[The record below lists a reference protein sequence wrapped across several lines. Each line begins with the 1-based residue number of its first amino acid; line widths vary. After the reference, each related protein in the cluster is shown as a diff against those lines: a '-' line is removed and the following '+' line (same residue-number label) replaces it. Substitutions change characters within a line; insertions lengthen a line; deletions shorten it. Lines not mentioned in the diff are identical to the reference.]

1 MQQNGSRAKKDFTDS
16 KNTLPKYS
24 EDKMN
29 TKKIRGTG
37 TAIVTPFT
45 SHGEIDY
52 EATRRLLDYQITGGV
67 EMLVPLGS
75 TGENPTVTNTER
87 TKFFRFIIEYV
98 NGRTVVVAGTGS
110 NDTRSSV
117 TLTKEAY
124 DLGADAALVVTPYY
138 NKPTPNG
145 LFEHFKA
152 VADIGMPVVMYNV
165 PGRTG
170 LNMNAETTLRCA
182 EIPNVV
188 AIKEASADLAQCME
202 ILNNAPHGFWLLS
215 GEDNLTLPLMAL
227 GAVGVISVTAN
238 VVPHEFSRMV
248 RFALEGRFEEAKAIH
263 YELLDLMKIMFV
275 ESNPGPVKSALAM
288 MGVIGENY
296 RLPLVP
302 MREENRKKVREVLLQ
317 LESVVVEEMEERG

>member
-1 MQQNGSRAKKDFTDS
+1 M
-16 KNTLPKYS
+16 
-24 EDKMN
+24 
-29 TKKIRGTG
+29 IRGTG

-45 SHGEIDY
+45 AHGEIDY
-52 EATRRLLDYQITGGV
+52 TATVRLLDYQLSGGV
-67 EMLVPLGS
+67 EMIVPLGS
-75 TGENPTVTNTER
+75 TGENPTVTLSER
-87 TKFFRFIIEYV
+87 TKFLRYV
-98 NGRTVVVAGTGS
+98 IDYVAGRVVVVAGTGS
-110 NDTRSSV
+110 NDTRASV
-117 TLTKEAY
+117 ELTREAY

-152 VADIGMPVVMYNV
+152 VADIGLPVIMYNV

-202 ILNNAPHGFWLLS
+202 IIGNAPQGFRLLS
-215 GEDNLTLPLMAL
+215 GEDNLTLPLIAL
-227 GAVGVISVTAN
+227 GADGVISVTSN
-238 VVPHEFSRMV
+238 VVPNEFSRMV
-248 RFALEGRFEEAKAIH
+248 RFALDCQFEEAKAIH
-263 YELLDLMKIMFV
+263 YELHNLMKVMFI

-288 MGVIGENY
+288 MGIIGENY

-302 MREENRKKVREVLLQ
+302 MREENRKKVRDVLMQ
-317 LESVVVEEMEERG
+317 LEAVVLEGMQEGNA